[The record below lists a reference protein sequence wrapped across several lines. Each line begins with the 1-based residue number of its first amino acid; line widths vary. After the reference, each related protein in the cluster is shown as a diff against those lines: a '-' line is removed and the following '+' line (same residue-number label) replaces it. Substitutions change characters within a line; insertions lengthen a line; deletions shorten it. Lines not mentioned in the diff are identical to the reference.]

1 MPDVIVF
8 DMDNTLVDEWGATLR
23 PGMVS
28 LLTRLRNDRWQLVL
42 WTNSRAE
49 RARDILRHHDLR
61 HYFDHCLYREDY
73 DPDNSGNRKDIR
85 MVGGRLLIDDDPR
98 EIEYVRGLGLAAL
111 AVQPYRRGHDL
122 PADELLH
129 LYTAIHNHR
138 SWQWQRW
145 WRKWRGQ

>member
-1 MPDVIVF
+1 MHNDRKTLEQSKMPDVIVF

-28 LLTRLRNDRWQLVL
+28 LLTRLRSDRWQLVL

-61 HYFDHCLYREDY
+61 RYFDQCLYREDY
-73 DPDNSGNRKDIR
+73 DPDNSGRRKDIR

-98 EIEYVRGLGLAAL
+98 EIDYVHGLGPGGIGRATVSPRPRAARRRTAASL
-111 AVQPYRRGHDL
+111 YRH
-122 PADELLH
+122 P
-129 LYTAIHNHR
+129 TPP
-138 SWQWQRW
+138 
-145 WRKWRGQ
+145 